1 MSRAFLIF
9 NVVGFQAVW
18 FASVLGAANGLPWA
32 GPAMLLVYAALHL
45 RFSADRVG
53 DLRMLG
59 IAILLGF
66 AADSLLAASGLLV
79 YASPW
84 PSEALAPAWILAM
97 WAGFALTL
105 HHSMGFLRGRA
116 WMAFAFGAVGGPLA
130 YFGASRGFDAVSFPV
145 DLAIAMLALA
155 LVWGASMPAL
165 YALHGAL
172 WPQRDAER
180 EGAVA

>member
-45 RFSADRVG
+45 RFSPDRIG
-53 DLRMLG
+53 DLRMLA
-59 IAILLGF
+59 IAMILGF
-66 AADSLLAASGLLV
+66 VADSLLAVSGLLV

-105 HHSMGFLRGRA
+105 NHSMSFLRGRA
-116 WMAFAFGAVGGPLA
+116 WMAFAFGALGGPVA
-130 YFGASRGFDAVSFPV
+130 YLGASRGFDAVTFPI
-145 DLAIAMLALA
+145 DLTMAMVALA
-155 LVWGASMPAL
+155 LVWGAAMPAL
-165 YALHGAL
+165 YALHAAL
-172 WPQRDAER
+172 RPRRNGER
-180 EGAVA
+180 QGAVA

>member
-32 GPAMLLVYAALHL
+32 GPVVLLAYAILHL
-45 RFSADRVG
+45 RLSPDRVG

-59 IAILLGF
+59 IAMVLGF
-66 AADSLLAASGLLV
+66 VADSLLAFSGLLV

-105 HHSMGFLRGRA
+105 NHSMGFLRGRN
-116 WMAFAFGAVGGPLA
+116 WMAFAFGAFGGPLA
-130 YFGASRGFDAVSFPV
+130 YFGASRGFDAVTFPI
-145 DLAIAMLALA
+145 DLTTAMIALA
-155 LVWGASMPAL
+155 LVWGAAMPAL
-165 YALHGAL
+165 YTLHAALRPRRNGK
-172 WPQRDAER
+172 Q